1 MFPLHWFRFQID
13 NSETV
18 PRHPR
23 FYSLRNN
30 RFQGLAGSASLSL
43 VELIGNLILELLSAP
58 YLAASAASFASIS
71 VHNRPR
77 SGMSGNFCQF
87 SDQFC
92 DDHSAYKYF
101 LVAAA

>member
-1 MFPLHWFRFQID
+1 
-13 NSETV
+13 V
-18 PRHPR
+18 ARHPR

-43 VELIGNLILELLSAP
+43 IKLIGKLILELLSAP
-58 YLAASAASFASIS
+58 YFTAFAASFASIS
-71 VHNRPR
+71 VHNRQH

-87 SDQFC
+87 SDQFS

-101 LVAAA
+101 SVAAA

>member
-1 MFPLHWFRFQID
+1 
-13 NSETV
+13 V

-30 RFQGLAGSASLSL
+30 RFQARIQGLAGSASLSL

-58 YLAASAASFASIS
+58 YFAAFAASFASIS
-71 VHNRPR
+71 VHNRQH

-87 SDQFC
+87 SDQFS
-92 DDHSAYKYF
+92 DNHSAYKYF